1 MFKPNIRMAKNKTS
15 ETTASI
21 RDFLEKINEPVQR
34 KDSYVIA
41 ALMEKQSGFEPKMWG
56 TAIVG
61 FGSYHYRYPS
71 GHEGD
76 APLIAFSPRSTA
88 ISLYMASD
96 FETKEKLLQRL
107 GKHKT
112 GKSCIYIK
120 KLEDVNMGVLI
131 QLIDH
136 SLAHMKQLYPES

>member
-1 MFKPNIRMAKNKTS
+1 MAKNKTS

-21 RDFLEKINEPVQR
+21 RDFLEKINDPVKR

-61 FGSYHYRYPS
+61 FGSYHYRYES

-76 APLIAFSPRSTA
+76 APLIAFSPRSNA

-96 FETKEKLLQRL
+96 FEAKEKLLQQL

-120 KLEDVNMGVLI
+120 KIEDVNLGVLI

-136 SLAHMKQLYPES
+136 SLVHMKRLYPES

>member
-1 MFKPNIRMAKNKTS
+1 MAKNKTS
-15 ETTASI
+15 ETTESI
-21 RDFLEKINEPVQR
+21 REFLEKISDPLKR

-61 FGSYHYRYPS
+61 FGSYHYRYES

-76 APLIAFSPRSTA
+76 APLIAFSPRSNA
-88 ISLYMASD
+88 ISFYMASD
-96 FETKEKLLQRL
+96 VETKKKLLQQL
-107 GKHKT
+107 GKYKT

-131 QLIDH
+131 QFIDH

>member
-1 MFKPNIRMAKNKTS
+1 LFKPNIRMAKNKTS

-21 RDFLEKINEPVQR
+21 RDFLEKINDPLKR
-34 KDSYVIA
+34 KDSYAIA

-61 FGSYHYRYPS
+61 FGSYHYRYES

-76 APLIAFSPRSTA
+76 APLIAFSPRSNA

-96 FETKEKLLQRL
+96 VETKEKLLQQL
-107 GKHKT
+107 GKYKT

-120 KLEDVNMGVLI
+120 KLEDVNIGVLI

-136 SLAHMKQLYPES
+136 SLVHMKQLYPES